1 MKERNAM
8 LMNQKGLKV
17 ELNDRLNKFEN
28 ISKKVENSARNTEMA
43 VAYSNLANAEAR
55 IIAALIEKTHMV

>member
-1 MKERNAM
+1 M

-28 ISKKVENSARNTEMA
+28 ISKKVENSARNPEMA

-55 IIAALIEKTHMV
+55 IIAALIEKTQLV

>member
-1 MKERNAM
+1 M

-17 ELNDRLNKFEN
+17 ELKDHLDNFKN
-28 ISKKVENSARNTEMA
+28 ISENVKNNGRNTEMA